1 MGGAEMRKKDDIM
14 EPTFVV
20 RDGMLADKEYVEWL
34 ADLKRRFLYSQAK
47 AAVRV
52 NTAMLEYYWSLGRD
66 ITQIQAE
73 SKWGSG
79 FFNQLSLDLRS
90 EFPDAT
96 GFSVTNLKY
105 MKRWYDF
112 YYKKVKNRQWP
123 VDEIGHQAGDQFG
136 DTNRQRVVDEILHE
150 KINMPELFGHLPW
163 GQHIEIFTRCTSL
176 EEALYYIHKA
186 IGENWSRPYL
196 ENQIKAGLFQVHGAA
211 ITNFD
216 TTLPVPQ
223 SQLVKEILKDPYHFE
238 FLSLEERYSEHDL
251 EEALV
256 ANVTQFL
263 LELGKGFSYV
273 GRQMELQMP
282 GGQTF
287 FPDLVFYHIP
297 QHRYVIIELKAVTYV
312 PEFAGKLNFYVTAA
326 DKLLRGEGDNPSVG
340 LIICK
345 STDKTVVEWSLQ
357 DIQKPLGVATYQLQ
371 EVVDRTVAEL
381 EQRKKQKEE
390 EV

>member
-1 MGGAEMRKKDDIM
+1 MKKKDNIM
-14 EPTFVV
+14 EPAFVV

-90 EFPDAT
+90 EFPNAT

-112 YYKKVKNRQWP
+112 YYEKFKNRQWP

-163 GQHIEIFTRCTSL
+163 G
-176 EEALYYIHKA
+176 
-186 IGENWSRPYL
+186 
-196 ENQIKAGLFQVHGAA
+196 
-211 ITNFD
+211 
-216 TTLPVPQ
+216 
-223 SQLVKEILKDPYHFE
+223 
-238 FLSLEERYSEHDL
+238 
-251 EEALV
+251 
-256 ANVTQFL
+256 
-263 LELGKGFSYV
+263 
-273 GRQMELQMP
+273 
-282 GGQTF
+282 
-287 FPDLVFYHIP
+287 
-297 QHRYVIIELKAVTYV
+297 
-312 PEFAGKLNFYVTAA
+312 TA
-326 DKLLRGEGDNPSVG
+326 
-340 LIICK
+340 
-345 STDKTVVEWSLQ
+345 
-357 DIQKPLGVATYQLQ
+357 Y
-371 EVVDRTVAEL
+371 
-381 EQRKKQKEE
+381 
-390 EV
+390 